1 MGGYICN
8 KKLLLSKLSENGGID
23 PFLPTNQEDQ
33 RKQLNEYELI
43 SINNN
48 NNKPSVIT
56 VATAPRLST
65 HASFTSLLTS
75 INNEYDALV
84 LELFDTR
91 KVLQETRKEL
101 SQALYQNDAAVRVIA
116 RVTMERDDA
125 KQKLSSFDITS
136 SVQKQQPS
144 NVVIEEELVEEPNT

>member
-1 MGGYICN
+1 MG
-8 KKLLLSKLSENGGID
+8 
-23 PFLPTNQEDQ
+23 TNQEEQ
-33 RKQLNEYELI
+33 QKQLNEDELI
-43 SINNN
+43 SINNNN

-65 HASFTSLLTS
+65 HTSFTSLLTS

-136 SVQKQQPS
+136 SIQQQQSS
-144 NVVIEEELVEEPNT
+144 NFVVE